1 MCHAY
6 AVRSQI
12 GVFLGVACALPCPH
26 TVAPH
31 GWIVPLRGIVTWYHP
46 ELQTALIERA
56 GGFTVGTIVGGRLS
70 LGDELIGQFT
80 HEATTKLLNA
90 TTGEPVLFLV
100 EANAL
105 SEEQANELL
114 GFMRD

>member
-46 ELQTALIERA
+46 ELQTAL
-56 GGFTVGTIVGGRLS
+56 
-70 LGDELIGQFT
+70 